1 MKRISGILLAV
12 CTALFIAVQTAFS
25 APVQTEW
32 ESLAEECFGY
42 FTQQRGAEEFWDGLE
57 PGAADWAAYCRARL
71 YGGSGAEDY
80 ARTLERHVEELAA
93 GGGFV
98 RPTEYQRAAI
108 CISAAGGDPT
118 MAAELG
124 VYGCETLDRQGL
136 NAYIW
141 ALIAVNVTGAQ
152 PMQPPVNTPESLAEH
167 IISLQHADGS
177 FSLMGEG
184 GDVDITSAAVYA
196 LSGTDIPGALEA
208 AQRGADWLCGLESYS
223 SMGVR
228 NCESTAQAV
237 IALCA
242 AGRNEKAQQAAVQLE
257 EYHRQGGYAHLPEGG
272 INQLATTQ
280 ALEAFTAMAL
290 AQRGESLFAAPGEA
304 PRSTQEISGDTPG
317 SGESG
322 GDTPDFTTEN
332 AAEAEQSAGDIH
344 PESAAAN
351 GGKLTGTHLR
361 IIISAVPGAAAA
373 VCLVLFVVRRKKAL
387 LPASLLLAAVSGG
400 VWLLDIR
407 TPEEYYSQSSGGT
420 LHVTV
425 SADCSAALSRM
436 DSIAEDVNPPEVIPK
451 DGVVIAACE
460 VSLPEGA
467 SAFDALTAAAREQR
481 VRVDY
486 SGSAY
491 GAYIRSIGYI
501 CEFGFSET
509 SGWMYRVNGE
519 FPEVSASGY
528 RLSEGDVVEFVYTC
542 DLGRDVGDDFYTQ
555 NTADTPG
562 DKAG

>member
-1 MKRISGILLAV
+1 M
-12 CTALFIAVQTAFS
+12 AVQTAFS
-25 APVQTEW
+25 APVRTDW

-80 ARTLERHVEELAA
+80 ADLLERHVEELAA

-108 CISAAGGDPT
+108 CISAAGGDPS

-124 VYGCETLDRQGL
+124 AYGCETLDRQGF

-152 PMQPPVNTPESLAEH
+152 PPQHPVNTAESLAEH

-196 LSGTDIPGALEA
+196 LSGTDIPTAVEA

-242 AGRNEKAQQAAVQLE
+242 AGRNDKAQQAAVQLE
-257 EYHRQGGYAHLPEGG
+257 EYHRRGGYAHLPDGG

-280 ALEAFTAMAL
+280 ALEAFTALAL
-290 AQRGESLFAAPGEA
+290 AQRGENLFAAPGEA
-304 PRSTQEISGDTPG
+304 TGSTQEISGDTQN
-317 SGESG
+317 SQESC
-322 GDTPDFTTEN
+322 GDSTDVMTEN
-332 AAEAEQSAGDIH
+332 AAETEQSAGIIH
-344 PESAAAN
+344 PESAVAN
-351 GGKLTGTHLR
+351 GGKLTGTHIK
-361 IIISAVPGAAAA
+361 IILSAIMGVAAA
-373 VCLVLFVVRRKKAL
+373 VCLVLFFVRRKKAL
-387 LPASLLLAAVSGG
+387 LPAAILLAAVCGG

-407 TPEEYYSQSSGGT
+407 TPEEYYSQSNGGT

-425 SADCSAALSRM
+425 SADCSAALSHM
-436 DSIAEDVNPPEVIPK
+436 DSIAEDVNPTEVIPQ

-467 SAFDALTAAAREQR
+467 SAFDALNAAREQR

-501 CEFGFSET
+501 CEFGFGET

-542 DLGRDVGDDFYTQ
+542 DLGRDVGDDFYSR
-555 NTADTPG
+555 NTTDT
-562 DKAG
+562 AR